1 MAPNKLREII
11 IARIKKGESKAD
23 IAKDFSV
30 WNHVDKRAN
39 SVYHPSVDAMK
50 AAVDKNSMDKDYVVA
65 VCRRF
70 RSRLEA
76 CVAVE

>member
-1 MAPNKLREII
+1 M
-11 IARIKKGESKAD
+11 
-23 IAKDFSV
+23 

-39 SVYHPSVDAMK
+39 SVYHPSVDAME
-50 AAVDKNSMDKDYVVA
+50 AAVDKEWNSMDKDYVVA

-76 CVAVE
+76 CVAVEGGVFEKK